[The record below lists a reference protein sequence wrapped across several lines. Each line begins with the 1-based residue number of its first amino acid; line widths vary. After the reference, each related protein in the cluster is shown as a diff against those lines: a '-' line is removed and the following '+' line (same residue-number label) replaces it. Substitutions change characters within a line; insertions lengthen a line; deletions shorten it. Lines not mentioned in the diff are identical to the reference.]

1 MKKLLPT
8 LGLLTL
14 AIGGIAAAQQQTGDS
29 LDIEAIRENAK
40 HHAAE
45 AEALAANVRERAQQ
59 VAPEARTLQNE
70 ARQNSGNYRQSVEAV
85 AARKELPF
93 DFDAMILDH
102 AEAEQAAFKGT
113 PRFIAFASLSMSA
126 ASLKALLRDMSDAGG
141 VVVLRGFPEGD
152 AAKFKARLAA
162 LWDSGEDAD
171 GLGIDPR
178 LFRAFNVTA
187 APTFVMA
194 SSDFEPCDGFDCTS
208 IVPPFDRMTG
218 NVSVAHVLERFAG
231 GGGPGARLAGLHLK
245 RLQTG
250 MRP

>member
-14 AIGGIAAAQQQTGDS
+14 AIGGIALAQQQTGES

-40 HHAAE
+40 RHAEE

-70 ARQNSGNYRQSVEAV
+70 ARQYADSYRQSFETVP
-85 AARKELPF
+85 ARKDVPF
-93 DFDAMILDH
+93 DFDTMIRDH
-102 AEAEQAAFKGT
+102 AEAEQAAFQGT
-113 PRFIAFASLSMSA
+113 PRFIAFASLSMPA

-162 LWDSGEDAD
+162 LWDSGEEAD

-194 SSDFEPCDGFDCTS
+194 SSDFEPCDGFDCIS

-218 NVSVAHVLERFAG
+218 NVSVAHVLERFAS
-231 GGGPGARLAGLHLK
+231 GGGPGAQLAGLHLK
-245 RLQTG
+245 RLKAG
-250 MRP
+250 IHP

>member
-1 MKKLLPT
+1 MKNLFPT

-14 AIGGIAAAQQQTGDS
+14 TIGGIAAAQQQTGDS

-40 HHAAE
+40 RHAGE
-45 AEALAANVRERAQQ
+45 AEALAANVRERAQNI
-59 VAPEARTLQNE
+59 APEARALQNE
-70 ARQNSGNYRQSVEAV
+70 ARQYADRYRQSVETV
-85 AARKELPF
+85 PTNNDLPF
-93 DFDAMILDH
+93 NFDAMIRDH
-102 AEAEQAAFKGT
+102 AKAEQAAFKGT
-113 PRFIAFASLSMSA
+113 PRFIAFASLSMPA

-152 AAKFKARLAA
+152 AAKFKTRLAA
-162 LWDSGEDAD
+162 LWDSGEAAD

-218 NVSVAHVLERFAG
+218 NVSVAHVLERFAS
-231 GGGPGARLAGLHLK
+231 GGGPGAQLAGLHLK
-245 RLQTG
+245 RLKAG
-250 MRP
+250 MHP

>member
-8 LGLLTL
+8 LGLLTF
-14 AIGGIAAAQQQTGDS
+14 AIGGIAAAQQQADDS

-40 HHAAE
+40 RHAGE
-45 AEALAANVRERAQQ
+45 AEALAANVRERAQNIT
-59 VAPEARTLQNE
+59 PEARTLQNE
-70 ARQNSGNYRQSVEAV
+70 ARQNAGSYRQSVETV
-85 AARKELPF
+85 STKNELRF
-93 DFDAMILDH
+93 DFDAMIRDH

-113 PRFIAFASLSMSA
+113 PRFIAFASLSMPA

-152 AAKFKARLAA
+152 AGKFKARLAA
-162 LWDSGEDAD
+162 LWESGEETD

-178 LFRAFNVTA
+178 LFRAFGVTA

-218 NVSVAHVLERFAG
+218 NVSAAHVLERFAS
-231 GGGPGARLAGLHLK
+231 GGGPGAQLAGLHLK
-245 RLQTG
+245 RLQAG